1 MVKVNWNAFQSKFGE
16 ASPAEFERLCY
27 LIFCRRYGKSDG
39 IPRLRNQPALETSP
53 IEVDGEFVG
62 FQAKFFL
69 GKVSAHKKDLKKAI
83 NDVASRYK
91 NLKRLVLFVPMDCD
105 CNQKAKDGHLKTKAQ
120 RELEDLAKGRG
131 FLLEWF
137 CHSNFEVTF
146 SKESYK
152 SLGLFFF
159 TEERGLF
166 NLFKLLD
173 EKRDQFVNNKPDSIC
188 VRGVTFEIDRS
199 KLREQIKSA
208 KCGSALVLYGE
219 GGVGKSGVITGVVRG
234 NGNAW
239 VLSPREFVSL
249 FDAENLLTKWN
260 ATLVDVLDETM
271 DLADKILVLDGAEH
285 IEDIVEDKSLFYGII
300 RLFSEHGWRVTF
312 TVRTMFHDVL
322 VRSLEL
328 YFVSRQIISLEI
340 TGIEE
345 GGLCEVEK
353 RFGISLP
360 NEAITRRLLRVPFY
374 LDAYLRNVER
384 FPQSGKANFKNWLW
398 LHKVQDGNSIDS
410 AAECFQRMIKRR
422 LQKRDYWLETDGVD
436 AVALKTLVGRGII
449 VHDSLFLRYYLAHDV
464 YEEIAIERLIDAIRM
479 DGDNSKFF
487 ERLSVSRSMIRA
499 YRMWLKDLLESA
511 PQDARSVVDCAL
523 AQSVRCWSDESLLA
537 VITSAQAASFLDDN
551 KDKFLDNG
559 AAYLHRILRLVR
571 GACKEPRKGFPLT
584 GQSSKTF
591 RYYFTQPCG
600 CGWESV
606 IDFVCNNADRLHEI
620 DLGEIVNFIYEWVQV
635 KQSGVIVDKVAKL
648 AFCIALSDDKDED
661 GGFEVHYDARP
672 TLVKIITICA
682 KSLRKE
688 LREFIEFT
696 LKNFDPRIGGLQRE
710 LYEGVIEHPFE
721 HINFIKEFPD
731 LTRRMAMATW
741 FARQTHYY
749 SAERINEIWGLSSFC
764 DCRDVFPSAYSTP
777 VYPLLQHDFL
787 RTIDFI
793 VEVVNKCIDYAA
805 KYHGEE
811 IGLEK
816 TMVAFPTGEK
826 VEQSI
831 SQAVWSMHRGV
842 AGPVVPYLLQST
854 HMALERYML
863 ELHDGAKGDAE
874 FLYRLEDVA
883 IDAIRRTRSAS
894 IAGALTSLVLAHP
907 NDYYRLADILLTS
920 RKMIQADHERGC
932 VWECQCKSLYD
943 LYPNSEILQANER
956 KATLQ
961 EKFRGET
968 LESVMLRYQVELD
981 SPDHKRRMR
990 MFALLDEYGKSMD
1003 EGDQFFVRRADI
1015 RKQRLVQSV
1024 DENGRHVIQLIP
1036 ELTPE
1041 LVQKRDATHDQ
1052 LLPDRMSQG
1061 LMFWASAK
1069 IKGEKVPEFLEYYE
1083 ENPQKAIDDFRMVL
1097 DLFEAGDARVRSPS
1111 TLAYAATA
1119 LLYFC
1124 HDKLDI
1130 PAMRRCEDMLLN
1142 FARQLLNSNYT
1153 VMLIDGVDAAITA
1166 LPLLIKSTNSAVA
1179 KEARYLLLLA
1189 MLYEDRV
1196 GLSLVRLC
1204 DVAFEAVRRNEW
1216 RYPDLGAWALPAYL
1230 NLRCRFQRYLENS
1243 KHRST
1248 LLGRTNIN
1256 SAFADENSAAI
1267 DAALSERTYDLN
1279 TLVRSSEAI
1288 VALGGS
1294 ILLFDATKE
1303 NADKYAD
1310 LIVAG
1315 IFPVMRWLY
1324 QRDKR
1329 SGRLNGRHLR
1339 PFASQYQHQ
1348 LSRLILHMEDGNVQ
1362 RAIRELA
1369 KVPDVLSDRW
1379 FLMALINEEDRL
1391 GGHENFWKIWLSFV
1405 PTMMR
1410 LMKTNSFMRVYDNEG
1425 VLETYFFGHS
1435 LWKPNVNDWRSFKAG
1450 DVKNVE
1456 VAVRTFPPALG
1467 VLSAVASFGNG
1478 IGCQWW
1484 ECAFEWLSCIIR
1496 SLEPYSLSADFP
1508 LKRAVDEVERFSL
1521 RVVLEN
1527 ELKIKRSDKLW
1538 NDVITVLDWLVDQ
1551 QSNLGYQLREQ
1562 VI

>member
-1 MVKVNWNAFQSKFGE
+1 MVKVNWNTFQSKFGE

-39 IPRLRNQPALETSP
+39 IPRFRNHPALETSP
-53 IEVDGEFVG
+53 IEVDGELVG
-62 FQAKFFL
+62 FQAKFFF

-83 NDVASRYK
+83 NGVASRYK
-91 NLKRLVLFVPMDCD
+91 NLNRLVLFVPMDCD

-120 RELEDLAKGRG
+120 RELEDVARDHG

-146 SKESYK
+146 SKEAYK

-159 TEERGLF
+159 TAECGLF
-166 NLFKLLD
+166 NLLELLD

-199 KLREQIKSA
+199 KLKEQIKSA
-208 KCGSALVLYGE
+208 KGGSVLVLYGE
-219 GGVGKSGVITGVVRG
+219 GGVGKSGVVTGVVRG

-239 VLSPREFVSL
+239 VLSPREFVSV
-249 FDAENLLTKWN
+249 FDAENLMAKWN
-260 ATLVDVLDETM
+260 TTLADVFDETM
-271 DLADKILVLDGAEH
+271 GPADKMLVLDGAEH
-285 IEDIVEDKSLFYGII
+285 IEDIVEDKGSFYGIV
-300 RLFSEHGWRVTF
+300 RSFSEHGWLVAF
-312 TVRTMFHDVL
+312 TVRTIFHEVL

-328 YFVSRQIISLEI
+328 YFGSRQISSLEI

-345 GGLCEVEK
+345 RGLSEVEK
-353 RFGISLP
+353 RFGIKLP
-360 NEAITRRLLRVPFY
+360 VEAITRRLLRVPFY

-384 FPQSGKANFKNWLW
+384 FPQSGKADFKNWLW

-410 AAECFQRMIKRR
+410 AAECFLRMIKRR

-436 AVALKTLVGRGII
+436 VVALKTLVARGII
-449 VHDSLFLRYYLAHDV
+449 VYDSLLMRYYLSHDV

-479 DGDNSKFF
+479 DGDNGKFF

-499 YRMWLKDLLESA
+499 YRMWLKDLLVA
-511 PQDARSVVDCAL
+511 VPHDARRVVDCAL
-523 AQSVRCWSDESLLA
+523 AQSVRCWADESLLA
-537 VITSAQAASFLDDN
+537 VVTSAQATSFLDDN
-551 KDKFLDNG
+551 KDKFLDDG
-559 AAYLHRILRLVR
+559 AAWLHRILRLVR
-571 GACKEPRKGFPLT
+571 GACKEPRKDFPLT
-584 GQSSKTF
+584 GESSKTL

-600 CGWESV
+600 SGWESV
-606 IDFVCNNADRLHEI
+606 LDFVCNNADRLHGI

-648 AFCIALSDDKDED
+648 AFSIALSDDKDAD

-672 TLVKIITICA
+672 NLVKVITICA

-688 LREFIEFT
+688 LREFIEFS
-696 LKNFDPRIGGLQRE
+696 LQNFDPRVAGLQRE

-721 HINFIKEFPD
+721 HVNFIKEFPD

-749 SAERINEIWGLSSFC
+749 YADRINEIWGLSSFC

-777 VYPLLQHDFL
+777 IYPLLQHDFL
-787 RTIDFI
+787 RTVDFI

-811 IGLEK
+811 IGLER
-816 TMVAFPTGEK
+816 TTVIFPTGEK

-854 HMALERYML
+854 HMALERYVL

-874 FLYRLEDVA
+874 FLYRLEDIA

-943 LYPNSEILQANER
+943 LCPNSEILQANER

-961 EKFRGET
+961 DKFRSET

-981 SPDHKRRMR
+981 SPDHKRRLR
-990 MFALLDEYGKSMD
+990 MFALLDEYGKSED

-1015 RKQRLVQSV
+1015 RKQRIVQSV
-1024 DENGRHVIQLIP
+1024 DENGRQIIQLIP

-1041 LVQKRDATHDQ
+1041 LVQKRDATQDQ

-1061 LMFWASAK
+1061 LMLWASAK
-1069 IKGEKVPEFLEYYE
+1069 IKGEKVPEFLLCYDED
-1083 ENPQKAIDDFRMVL
+1083 PQKAIDDFRTVL
-1097 DLFEAGDARVRSPS
+1097 DLFEAEDARVRSPS

-1124 HDKLDI
+1124 HDTMNASAID
-1130 PAMRRCEDMLLN
+1130 RCEDLLLN
-1142 FARQLLNSNYT
+1142 FARQLLNDNYT

-1166 LPLLIKSTNSAVA
+1166 LPLLINSTNIAVV

-1196 GLSLVRLC
+1196 GLSQIRLC

-1216 RYPDLGAWALPAYL
+1216 RYPDLGAWALPVYL
-1230 NLRCRFQRYLENS
+1230 NLRCRFQRYLDNP
-1243 KHRST
+1243 KHHST
-1248 LLGRTNIN
+1248 LFGRTNVN
-1256 SAFADENSAAI
+1256 SAFASENRAAI
-1267 DAALSERTYDLN
+1267 DAALLERTYDLN
-1279 TLVRSSEAI
+1279 TLVQTSEAI

-1324 QRDKR
+1324 QRDKGN
-1329 SGRLNGRHLR
+1329 GRLNGRHLQ

-1348 LSRLILHMEDGNVQ
+1348 LSRLILHMEDCNVQ
-1362 RAIRELA
+1362 RVIRELE

-1379 FLMALINEEDRL
+1379 FLMALINEEDRV
-1391 GGHENFWKIWLSFV
+1391 GAHENFWKIWLSFV

-1410 LMKTNSFMRVYDNEG
+1410 LLKTSSFMRVYDNEG
-1425 VLETYFFGHS
+1425 VLEAYFLGHS
-1435 LWKPNVNDWRSFKAG
+1435 LWKPTIKEWRSFKVG

-1456 VAVRTFPPALG
+1456 VAARTFPPALG

-1478 IGCQWW
+1478 IGCCWW
-1484 ECAFEWLSCIIR
+1484 GCVFEWLSCIVKN
-1496 SLEPYSLSADFP
+1496 LEPYSLSADFP

-1538 NDVITVLDWLVDQ
+1538 NDVMTVLDWLVDQ